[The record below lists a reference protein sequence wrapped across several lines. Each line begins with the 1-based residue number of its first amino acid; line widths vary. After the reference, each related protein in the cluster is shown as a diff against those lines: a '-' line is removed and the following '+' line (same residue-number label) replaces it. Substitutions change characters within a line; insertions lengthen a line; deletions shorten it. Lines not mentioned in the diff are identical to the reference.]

1 VDYVSNA
8 LLTFILSL
16 QITIIIYMIKQEKR
30 LTKIEVDL
38 YRDPKNPSKRS
49 ITEQILELKEKL
61 ESLEE
66 KITKIYDIINKLT

>member
-1 VDYVSNA
+1 
-8 LLTFILSL
+8 
-16 QITIIIYMIKQEKR
+16 MIKQEKR